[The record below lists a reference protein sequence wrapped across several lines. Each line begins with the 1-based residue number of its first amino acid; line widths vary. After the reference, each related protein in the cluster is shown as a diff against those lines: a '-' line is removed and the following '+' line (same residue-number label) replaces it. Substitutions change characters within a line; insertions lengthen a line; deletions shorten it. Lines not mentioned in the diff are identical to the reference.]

1 MIAPCYTIDEAQAHR
16 CIKACERR
24 TTITE
29 TFGAATVTGQVQSV
43 VENRDA
49 HPKNWSVTF
58 IEATRR

>member
-1 MIAPCYTIDEAQAHR
+1 MMAPSYTTDEAQAHR

-29 TFGAATVTGQVQSV
+29 TFGTVTVTGQVQSV

-49 HPKNWSVTF
+49 HPKNWNVTF
-58 IEATRR
+58 IEATWR